1 MMDQLYTNTD
11 TLFKMTT
18 PRLLSLPTKTATAMP
33 PLAATLLLFPMAAPN
48 MLNTMLMLMVAMS
61 LMFHTKVLPNTQN
74 ITQPNQHMPQ
84 SQLITQL
91 PTMPKT
97 ATCLD

>member
-1 MMDQLYTNTD
+1 
-11 TLFKMTT
+11 
-18 PRLLSLPTKTATAMP
+18 MP
-33 PLAATLLLFPMAAPN
+33 PLVATLLLFPMAAPN

-84 SQLITQL
+84 NQLITQL

>member
-1 MMDQLYTNTD
+1 
-11 TLFKMTT
+11 
-18 PRLLSLPTKTATAMP
+18 MP
-33 PLAATLLLFPMAAPN
+33 PLVATLLLFPMAAPN
-48 MLNTMLMLMVAMS
+48 MSNTMLMLMVAMS
-61 LMFHTKVLPNTQN
+61 LMYHTKVLPNTQN
-74 ITQPNQHMPQ
+74 TNQHMPQ

>member
-1 MMDQLYTNTD
+1 
-11 TLFKMTT
+11 
-18 PRLLSLPTKTATAMP
+18 MP
-33 PLAATLLLFPMAAPN
+33 PLVATLLLFPMAAPN
-48 MLNTMLMLMVAMS
+48 MSNTMLMLMVAMS

-74 ITQPNQHMPQ
+74 IPQ